1 MPFFRTS
8 GGSVMCLDV
17 PPEGT
22 IPREW
27 HDAKLAAGE
36 LIPVD
41 DVEQIGD
48 PTSGISWRETTPAPA
63 PSPRK
68 SKTVSED

>member
-8 GGSVMCLDV
+8 GGSIMCLDV

-27 HDAKLAAGE
+27 HDAKIEAGE
-36 LIPVD
+36 LVPVD
-41 DVEQIGD
+41 NVEQIGD
-48 PTSGISWRETTPAPA
+48 PSTGVTWREAAPVA
-63 PSPRK
+63 SPRK

>member
-8 GGSVMCLDV
+8 GGSIMCLDV

-27 HDAKLAAGE
+27 HDAKIAAGE
-36 LIPVD
+36 LVPVD
-41 DVEQIGD
+41 NVEQIGD
-48 PTSGISWRETTPAPA
+48 PSTGVTWREAGPVA
-63 PSPRK
+63 SPRK